1 MNAPVLTRRALN
13 RATLHRQLLLA
24 RADRRPAELLE
35 HLVGMQ
41 AQTPHTWYVGFW
53 SRLRD
58 CRPEA
63 VAELLTTREAVRI
76 ALMRSTIHLVT
87 AADALALR
95 PLLQPVIER
104 GTAHTYG
111 RRLAGLPRDEVVA
124 AGREL
129 LDERPLTL
137 GQLGTALGR
146 RWPDRDPAALAQAV
160 RAWVPLVQV
169 PPRGVWGRSALA
181 AHQSVEHW
189 LGVAP
194 PRAASVEEAARSVE
208 EAARSV
214 EEAARSVEEAARSVE
229 EAARSVEGSARSVE
243 ELVLRY
249 LAAFGPASVR
259 DVQVWSGLT
268 RLAEVLERLR
278 PSLVT
283 FRDESGAELFDLPD
297 AVRPDPDVPA
307 PPRFLYDFDNL
318 LLSYADRSR
327 VLTDEFRARSAV
339 RNGQLPR
346 GLLLDGVTAG
356 IWTTAIERDS
366 ALLTVEPF
374 ARLSGVD
381 AEALTVEGVGLLR
394 FLAGEECRPEVR
406 IVAPN

>member
-189 LGVAP
+189 LGIAP
-194 PRAASVEEAARSVE
+194 PRAASAEEP
-208 EAARSV
+208 
-214 EEAARSVEEAARSVE
+214 
-229 EAARSVEGSARSVE
+229 ARSVEGSARSVE

-374 ARLSGVD
+374 TRLSAVD

-406 IVAPN
+406 IVAPS